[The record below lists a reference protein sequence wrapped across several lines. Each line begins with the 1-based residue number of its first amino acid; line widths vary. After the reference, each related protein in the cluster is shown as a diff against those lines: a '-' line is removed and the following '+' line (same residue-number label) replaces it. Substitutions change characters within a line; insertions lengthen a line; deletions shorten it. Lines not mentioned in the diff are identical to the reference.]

1 MQCPHSCEASPEK
14 TSALVKHG
22 RAILGIIGTIALI
35 IMHSVAIAQ
44 SASADTLSKI
54 QKSGVVVVGYRT
66 SSVPFSYKPGTSSAP
81 MGYSIS
87 ICERVVDA
95 LRASLRLPGIRI
107 QYQPVSPENRVSLV
121 TNRRID
127 MECGST
133 TDTEAMRKDV
143 AFSATIFAAA
153 TRVVVPKNAHIKS
166 MRDLNGRKV
175 AVTHGTANEQVLEQF
190 SRNHKLAIELVRG
203 NDHNRSFSTLRL
215 GTADAVA
222 MDDVLLIGMINDAG
236 DQGRYEFLDETL
248 SSEPYGIMIHKDD
261 PAFKKVVDRTINE
274 MIDQGVLA
282 KLYIQWF
289 RSPIPPK
296 SVNLGLPFTEEM
308 AKVLRL
314 LPR

>member
-1 MQCPHSCEASPEK
+1 MKTCARIKNQTTVPMIVAAFVLIVMQSMAF
-14 TSALVKHG
+14 
-22 RAILGIIGTIALI
+22 
-35 IMHSVAIAQ
+35 AQ
-44 SASADTLSKI
+44 SAATDTLSKI
-54 QKSGVVVVGYRT
+54 RKSGVVVVGHRT
-66 SSVPFSYKPGTSSAP
+66 SSVPFSYMPGTSSAP

-143 AFSATIFAAA
+143 DFSATIFVAA
-153 TRVVVPKNAHIKS
+153 TRVVVPRGAHIKS

-203 NDHNRSFSTLRL
+203 NDHDRSFSTLRL

-274 MIDQGVLA
+274 MIDQGVMA
-282 KLYIQWF
+282 KLYLQWF

-296 SVNLGLPFTEEM
+296 RVNLGLPFTEEM
-308 AKVLRL
+308 AKVLKL

>member
-1 MQCPHSCEASPEK
+1 MKTCARIKNQTTVPMIVAAIVLIVMQSMAF
-14 TSALVKHG
+14 
-22 RAILGIIGTIALI
+22 
-35 IMHSVAIAQ
+35 AQ
-44 SASADTLSKI
+44 SAATDTLSKI
-54 QKSGVVVVGYRT
+54 RKSGVVVVGHRT
-66 SSVPFSYKPGTSSAP
+66 SSVPFSYLPGASSAP

-95 LRASLRLPGIRI
+95 LRVGLRLPGIRI

-121 TNRRID
+121 SNRRID

-143 AFSATIFAAA
+143 DFSATIFVAA
-153 TRVVVPKNAHIKS
+153 TRVVVPRGTHIKS

-203 NDHNRSFSTLRL
+203 NDHDRSFSTLRL

-222 MDDVLLIGMINDAG
+222 MDDVILIGMINDAG

-274 MIDQGVLA
+274 MIDQGVMA
-282 KLYIQWF
+282 KLYLQWF

-296 SVNLGLPFTEEM
+296 RVNLGLPFTEEM
-308 AKVLRL
+308 AKVLKL

>member
-1 MQCPHSCEASPEK
+1 MKTCARIKNQTTVPMTVATIVLIVMQSMAF
-14 TSALVKHG
+14 
-22 RAILGIIGTIALI
+22 
-35 IMHSVAIAQ
+35 AQ
-44 SASADTLSKI
+44 STATDTLSKI
-54 QKSGVVVVGYRT
+54 RKSGVVVVGHRT
-66 SSVPFSYKPGTSSAP
+66 SSIPFSYLPGANSTP

-95 LRASLRLPGIRI
+95 LRASLRLPGLRI

-121 TNRRID
+121 TNHRID

-143 AFSATIFAAA
+143 DFSATIFAAA
-153 TRVVVPKNAHIKS
+153 TRVVVSRSAHIKS

-175 AVTHGTANEQVLEQF
+175 AVTHGTVNEQVLEQF

-203 NDHNRSFSTLRL
+203 HDHDGSFSTLRL

-222 MDDVLLIGMINDAG
+222 MDDVLLIGLINDSG
-236 DQGRYEFLDETL
+236 GQGRYEFLDETL
-248 SSEPYGIMIHKDD
+248 SSEAYGIMIRKDD

-274 MIDQGVLA
+274 MIDQGALA
-282 KLYIQWF
+282 KLYMQWF

-296 SVNLGLPFTEEM
+296 RVNLGLPFTEEM